1 MADTNGARQAA
12 GMQDSSAGDLVKQM
26 SEQVSQLI
34 RDELKLAEIE
44 MTRKGAR
51 AGRGIVMSGGGGI
64 IAVYGIGCLLAAAV
78 VALATALSA
87 WLAAVIVGAALLA
100 AAAIAA
106 LLGRSQL
113 KKATPPGP
121 AQAVHSVKA
130 DIREIRARARR

>member
-26 SEQVSQLI
+26 SEQVSRLI

-100 AAAIAA
+100 TAAIAA

>member
-26 SEQVSQLI
+26 SEQVSRLI

-121 AQAVHSVKA
+121 AQAVRSVKA